1 MLSKMKPL
9 TFSPMIL
16 ICGQTKRKE
25 YTMIIRSEKECGY
38 FIEPLDNSVFV
49 GIFIDDTISFGV
61 RSKTLRISHYPETV
75 TTREQFVM
83 ELDNDIHLYLK
94 KESYRAIRDSA
105 DLTFKLDS
113 ENSDMLLYIYHDLV
127 L

>member
-1 MLSKMKPL
+1 MVNKP
-9 TFSPMIL
+9 
-16 ICGQTKRKE
+16 
-25 YTMIIRSEKECGY
+25 EKECGY

-61 RSKTLRISHYPETV
+61 RSKTLRISHYPETI
-75 TTREQFVM
+75 TTSEQFIM

-94 KESYRAIRDSA
+94 KDAYRAIRDST

-113 ENSDMLLYIYHDLV
+113 ENSDMLLYIHHDLV